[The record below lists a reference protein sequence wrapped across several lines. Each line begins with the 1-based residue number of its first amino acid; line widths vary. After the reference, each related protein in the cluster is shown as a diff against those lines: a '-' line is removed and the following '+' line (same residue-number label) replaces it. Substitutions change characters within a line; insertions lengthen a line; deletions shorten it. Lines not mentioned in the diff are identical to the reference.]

1 MLGGLNLLSK
11 KLSSITPSFTIG
23 ISTKVNELKSQG
35 IDIINLS
42 IGEPDFLTPQSA
54 KDAAKVAIDNNKT
67 RYDAANG
74 LKDFRQAI
82 CEKLKNENNLNYTI
96 DEIVVSSGAKH
107 AITNAL
113 IAITDPGDE
122 ILIPKPY
129 WVSYPEMVKLTGGVP
144 VFIETQ
150 KSNNFKVSKE
160 ELVNSITDK
169 TKAIF
174 ITNPSNPTGAIYTK
188 EELSEVVDVCIEKG
202 IYIIADEIYEKI
214 CYDGN
219 FTSIAS
225 LSDKA
230 KDITITINGLA
241 KSAAMTG
248 WRIGYTAS
256 NKEVAK
262 AMSSIQGHL
271 VSHPCTIAQYAG
283 LEALKSASKDMDIMV
298 EGYRERRNMAKEMFD
313 KINGVDIVNPDG
325 AFYIFMDM
333 SSLKGKLNYDESLSI
348 EVCNRLLEDY
358 KLALVPGVAFGLDDF
373 VRMSYAADINDV
385 KEGINRIQK
394 FVESF

>member
-1 MLGGLNLLSK
+1 MLSK
-11 KLSSITPSFTIG
+11 KLASITPSFTIG

-35 IDIINLS
+35 VDIINLS
-42 IGEPDFLTPQSA
+42 IGEPDFLTPNSA
-54 KDAAKVAIDNNKT
+54 KEAAKKAVDENKT
-67 RYDAANG
+67 KYDAVAG
-74 LKDFRQAI
+74 VKEFREVI
-82 CEKLKNENNLNYTI
+82 CKKLKEENSLDYTI

-107 AITNAL
+107 AISNVL

-129 WVSYPEMVKLTGGVP
+129 WVSYPEMVKLTGGLP
-144 VFIETQ
+144 VFIETD
-150 KSNNFKVSKE
+150 KKNNFKVTKADLE
-160 ELVNSITDK
+160 RSITEK

-174 ITNPSNPTGAIYTK
+174 ITNPSNPTGAIYSK
-188 EELSEVVDVCIEKG
+188 EELVDIIDVCIKND

-219 FTSIAS
+219 YTSVAS
-225 LSDKA
+225 ISNKA
-230 KDITITINGLA
+230 KEITITINGLA

-256 NKEVAK
+256 SKELAK

-283 LEALKSASKDMDIMV
+283 IEALKSGAEDMKIML
-298 EGYRERRNMAKEMFD
+298 EGYRERRNMAQEMFA
-313 KINGVDIVNPDG
+313 KMPGVDIVDPDG
-325 AFYIFMDM
+325 AFYIFMDL
-333 SSLKGKLNYDESLSI
+333 SSIKSTFKYDDSFSI

-385 KEGINRIQK
+385 REGIKRIGE
-394 FVESF
+394 FVKTNS

>member
-1 MLGGLNLLSK
+1 MLSK

-35 IDIINLS
+35 VDIINLS
-42 IGEPDFLTPQSA
+42 IGEPDFLTPSSA
-54 KDAAKVAIDNNKT
+54 KEAAKKAIDENKT
-67 RYDAANG
+67 KYDAVPG
-74 LKDFRQAI
+74 VKEFREVI
-82 CEKLKNENNLNYTI
+82 CNKLKEENSLDYKI

-107 AITNAL
+107 AISNTL

-144 VFIETQ
+144 VFIDTD
-150 KSNNFKVSKE
+150 KANNFKVTKSDLE
-160 ELVNSITDK
+160 RCITDK

-174 ITNPSNPTGAIYTK
+174 ITNPSNPTGAIYSK
-188 EELSEVVDVCIEKG
+188 EELVSIIDTCIKND

-219 FTSIAS
+219 YTSIAS
-225 LSDKA
+225 ISEEA
-230 KDITITINGLA
+230 KNITITINGLA

-256 NKEVAK
+256 SRELAK
-262 AMSSIQGHL
+262 AISAIQGHL
-271 VSHPCTIAQYAG
+271 VSHPCTIAQYAAI
-283 LEALKSASKDMDIMV
+283 EALRSGQNDMNVMI
-298 EGYRERRNMAKEMFD
+298 EGYRERRNMAQEMFAEMP
-313 KINGVDIVNPDG
+313 GVDIVDPDG
-325 AFYIFMDM
+325 AFYIFMDL
-333 SSLKGKLNYDESLSI
+333 SSIKSNLKYEESFSI

-385 KEGINRIQK
+385 RKGIELIGQ
-394 FVESF
+394 FVSANS